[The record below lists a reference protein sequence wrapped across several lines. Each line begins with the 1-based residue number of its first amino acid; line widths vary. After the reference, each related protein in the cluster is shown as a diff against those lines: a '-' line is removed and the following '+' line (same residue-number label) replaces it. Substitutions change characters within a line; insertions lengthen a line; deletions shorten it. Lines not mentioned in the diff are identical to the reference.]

1 MKFQSLNHNQGKG
14 EIMQIKV
21 YVAVSKTMSSPPPSQ
36 YQFLF
41 EQQLEGNRNLLTQS
55 QLETIAEN
63 ALDIAVKPL
72 MMTTGSYPSPFPL
85 NWDSQSHF
93 TAWRNYDFGLQ
104 NKYCVR
110 IDIV

>member
-1 MKFQSLNHNQGKG
+1 
-14 EIMQIKV
+14 MQIKV
-21 YVAVSKTMSSPPPSQ
+21 YVAVSKTMSCPSLNQ

-41 EQQLEGNRNLLTQS
+41 EQQLEGDCNLLSKS
-55 QLETIAEN
+55 QLEALAED
-63 ALDIAVKPL
+63 ALNVAVTPL
-72 MMTTGSYPSPFPL
+72 KLATGSYPSPLPL